1 MRRGSQCQEWSR
13 AQSFETDW
21 RCNGLNG
28 WNSVVAMGGA
38 CWNGLSKLKQ
48 QSTTGISV
56 QGLSDETQNP
66 EDDPTRDLW
75 QRVEEYKQKGNMEF
89 GRGRYREA
97 TEAYTKGVDLVG
109 EEMITA
115 EAASG
120 SGPLAVLLANRAAC
134 WLKRKQWQKALE
146 DCNKVLRS
154 GRIDDVA
161 VKALFRRAKANE
173 GLGDAD
179 SAMRDLN
186 RVADIQPH
194 NRDALYELDKY
205 RSIMHRICVISNGTP
220 EMRKKQRGET

>member
-75 QRVEEYKQKGNMEF
+75 QRVEEYKQK
-89 GRGRYREA
+89 
-97 TEAYTKGVDLVG
+97 
-109 EEMITA
+109 
-115 EAASG
+115 AST
-120 SGPLAVLLANRAAC
+120 C
-134 WLKRKQWQKALE
+134 H
-146 DCNKVLRS
+146 C
-154 GRIDDVA
+154 
-161 VKALFRRAKANE
+161 
-173 GLGDAD
+173 
-179 SAMRDLN
+179 
-186 RVADIQPH
+186 
-194 NRDALYELDKY
+194 
-205 RSIMHRICVISNGTP
+205 
-220 EMRKKQRGET
+220 